1 MSSPSSL
8 GSGLTTDEERS
19 RSARS
24 SSSSPWGIKK
34 SPKKMLTKSDFKKIR
49 KNVEEIAKAQRIRQ
63 KTNDAAFLHR
73 SKENDKRYAQ
83 QQEKLRLRQQAWDI
97 EDKEA
102 ADRIA
107 KVQENTEKNPENIH
121 ENYELKLGQMEAS
134 SVEDLKEKASRSPRR
149 VPQRPQR
156 PQRAETVKLVRNPS
170 KIKMFSNLNLGS
182 PKRVQR
188 GSPKREQ
195 KKVEGGKK
203 SRRRC
208 HRR

>member
-107 KVQENTEKNPENIH
+107 KVQENTEKNPENMK
-121 ENYELKLGQMEAS
+121 LKLGQMEAS

-195 KKVEGGKK
+195 KKGGKK

-208 HRR
+208 QYRP